1 MSYSAKERRRIDIM
15 KREVGCVACTMLD
28 VFNEADFHHIV
39 SGGRRLGKMRGYPL
53 CPYHHR
59 GVGEGVGPSLAHGSK
74 PFHAVFGTD
83 EYLERRANEMADAFE
98 LRVVK

>member
-1 MSYSAKERRRIDIM
+1 
-15 KREVGCVACTMLD
+15 MLD

-39 SGGRRLGKMRGYPL
+39 SGGRRLGPMRGYPL

-59 GVGEGVGPSLAHGSK
+59 GVGEGIGPSLAHGSK
-74 PFHAVFGTD
+74 PFHAVFGAD

-98 LRVVK
+98 MRVVK